1 MDEGGWSDK
10 LTVLRDEVLQ
20 HKRHVAGQ
28 HRRGAFVFHLCVNYS
43 AFAHVCANECTCKK
57 KETAVERSSCDG
69 ENIITNGS
77 WFLAAAT
84 IDTHCLINGRAD
96 GWSKDICE
104 DVCMYVLYIG

>member
-57 KETAVERSSCDG
+57 RNDEERSSCDG

-84 IDTHCLINGRAD
+84 IDTLCLMGEQMD
-96 GWSKDICE
+96 GVEIYS
-104 DVCMYVLYIG
+104 M